1 MAHHDLYAALGV
13 SRAASC
19 EELSQEITR
28 RLQTGQTTNPGGADE
43 LRDAL
48 AVLGS
53 PGRRARY
60 DAVLDD
66 PDAAPLTRRDISD
79 LASMPDHPEP
89 QQGQYGQRDYARYSR
104 QDDGAPPQGG
114 QFDPQAGQYN
124 QPDPAAGWAAESG
137 AQGGWAAEGGWGGQ
151 YDGPRPQGAQTPG
164 SSRTGIIIAA
174 VIGAFVIIAGLVIAL
189 LVLVVGRA
197 SDDAA
202 DEAGT
207 SVSAPAE
214 SPTDSGAAGPES
226 DSAEASGGA
235 SADGPDEAPAGG
247 SDPRAMADEFMAL
260 DNRDDRAAWIE
271 EHTNMDLVR
280 EFAGDPSA
288 EALSA
293 RSYASI
299 QADEY
304 TALADSAGGTPT
316 IDAEYRLSENAL
328 SDAELEAVRQEFG
341 ADITDAYLVE
351 FEGTGGEMPGIMF
364 AEYGGSWY
372 FLILG
377 TP

>member
-1 MAHHDLYAALGV
+1 MAHYDLYAVLGV
-13 SRAASC
+13 SRGSSCDELAA
-19 EELSQEITR
+19 EITR
-28 RLQTGQTTNPGGADE
+28 RLQTGRATNPGGADE
-43 LRDAL
+43 LRVAL

-66 PDAAPLTRRDISD
+66 PDAAPLTRRDINE
-79 LASMPDHPEP
+79 LASMPDRPEP
-89 QQGQYGQRDYARYSR
+89 QQDRFEAQSGFGPVGGEPQPQGRYN
-104 QDDGAPPQGG
+104 QQGAPG
-114 QFDPQAGQYN
+114 
-124 QPDPAAGWAAESG
+124 GWAGES
-137 AQGGWAAEGGWGGQ
+137 ASQGGWTNQ
-151 YDGPRPQGAQTPG
+151 YTGPQVQGVQTQG
-164 SSRTGIIIAA
+164 SSKTGIIITA

-197 SDDAA
+197 SDEAA
-202 DEAGT
+202 DEGDT

-260 DNRDDRAAWIE
+260 DNRDDRTAWIE
-271 EHTNMDLVR
+271 EHTNMDLVH

-288 EALSA
+288 DAMSA

-316 IDAEYRLSENAL
+316 IAAEYRLSENAL
-328 SDAELEAVRQEFG
+328 SDAELEAVRKEFG
-341 ADITDAYLVE
+341 ADITDAYLIE
-351 FEGTGGEMPGIMF
+351 FEGTGGEVPGILF
-364 AEYGGSWY
+364 AEHGGSWY